1 VPRPGAAPIHLSD
14 LYRGWSRL
22 GLIRDLAF
30 GEFSPA
36 ELAADI
42 GCTVQDV
49 LEFQD
54 THQDEIAETRAAL
67 AGHLAIETAGLWV
80 AKKQNRLAE
89 LQSDLEDLGDAVDEI
104 RDLGKLGGQQHRDVV
119 KTRVT
124 LLKAVAD
131 ELSPKSTGIKPRAEE
146 PGNVVRYVIE
156 DSDAEAM
163 K

>member
-1 VPRPGAAPIHLSD
+1 VPRPGAAPVHLAD

-42 GCTVQDV
+42 GCKVEDV
-49 LEFQD
+49 LEFQSVYEN
-54 THQDEIAETRAAL
+54 EIAETRAAL

-80 AKKQNRLAE
+80 AKRQNRLAE
-89 LQSDLEDLGDAVDEI
+89 IQGDLEDLGVAVEAI
-104 RDLGKLGGQQHRDVV
+104 RSEDKLGGQQHRDIV

-124 LLKAVAD
+124 LLRAVAD
-131 ELSPKSTGIKPRAEE
+131 ELSPRATGVKPRVEE
-146 PGNVVRYVIE
+146 NGNVVKYIIE

>member
-1 VPRPGAAPIHLSD
+1 
-14 LYRGWSRL
+14 
-22 GLIRDLAF
+22 LAF

-49 LEFQD
+49 LEFQAVYEND
-54 THQDEIAETRAAL
+54 ISETRAAL

-89 LQSDLEDLGDAVDEI
+89 MQADLEDLGTAVEAI
-104 RDLGKLGGQQHRDVV
+104 RGEGKLGGQQHRDVV

-124 LLKAVAD
+124 LLRAVAD
-131 ELSPKSTGIKPRAEE
+131 ELSPKATGVKPRPEE